1 MDHQHFEK
9 KLLNDEQLTPEENR
23 ALRNHLPDCP
33 ICSALVEANLAL
45 KHVAM
50 AAPAPGFANRF
61 TARLAAQRKAQKR
74 RYFFGGLILFLS
86 GVGTLLWLVSPVL
99 TAALSS
105 PADIL
110 TTWVSFIVASL
121 AFIQTFSE
129 AGRVVLRVATGFI
142 SPTTWAF
149 SLSFLSILGMFVL
162 SFSQKMLVQR
172 QPV

>member
-9 KLLNDEQLTPEENR
+9 KLLNDEQLTPEANR

-50 AAPAPGFANRF
+50 AVPAPGFANRF
-61 TARLAAQRKAQKR
+61 TARLAVQRKAQKR

-121 AFIQTFSE
+121 SFIQTFSE

-172 QPV
+172 QPI

>member
-1 MDHQHFEK
+1 MDHQYFEK
-9 KLLNDEQLTPEENR
+9 KLLNDEPLTPKENR
-23 ALRNHLPDCP
+23 ALRDHLPDCP
-33 ICSALVEANLAL
+33 TCSALVEANLAL

-61 TARLAAQRKAQKR
+61 TVRLAAQRKAQKR
-74 RYFFGGLILFLS
+74 RYFFGGMILFLS
-86 GVGTLLWLVSPVL
+86 GVGALLWLASPLL

-121 AFIQTFSE
+121 SFIQTFGE

-142 SPTTWAF
+142 PAEVWAF
-149 SLSFLSILGMFVL
+149 AVSFLSILGMFIL
-162 SFSQKMLVQR
+162 SFSQKLLVQK

>member
-1 MDHQHFEK
+1 MDHQHIEK

-23 ALRNHLPDCP
+23 ALRNHLPNCP

-45 KHVAM
+45 KHVTM

-61 TARLAAQRKAQKR
+61 TTRLAGQRKAQKR

-86 GVGTLLWLVSPVL
+86 GAGALLWLASPLL

-110 TTWVSFIVASL
+110 TTWVSFIVATLS
-121 AFIQTFSE
+121 FIQTFSE
-129 AGRVVLRVATGFI
+129 AGKVVFRVATGFI

-149 SLSFLSILGMFVL
+149 ALSLLSILGMFIL
-162 SFSQKMLVQR
+162 SFSQKLLVQR